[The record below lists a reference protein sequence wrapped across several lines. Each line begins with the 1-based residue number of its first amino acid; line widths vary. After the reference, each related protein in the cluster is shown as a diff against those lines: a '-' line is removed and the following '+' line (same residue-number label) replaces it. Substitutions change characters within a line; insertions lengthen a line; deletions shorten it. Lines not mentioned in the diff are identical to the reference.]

1 MSDLKL
7 YQFPISHYCEKV
19 RWALDLKG
27 LHYQTQNLLP
37 GFHIKVIRQ
46 FSKSTAVPLLK
57 HGDHA
62 IQGSA
67 EILDY
72 LDTIKV
78 DTCYTPVDATLAREW
93 ESRLDSELG
102 PATRVFAY
110 YYLLDQPKIIVPWL
124 STGLPFFSRWLF
136 RLLFPKIAQVMRKKM
151 RINDETANASRA
163 VIEHLL
169 TEVAQ
174 IYRTEKYLAGEH
186 FSRADIAA
194 CSLLAPLFMP
204 QEYGIHWGTINNFPI
219 EFKQWIEDHQ
229 SDLSVVAT
237 VYQKNRKVNLCRQNV
252 LKDA

>member
-124 STGLPFFSRWLF
+124 STGLPFYSRWLF

-151 RINDETANASRA
+151 RINAEHADSSRQTIETF
-163 VIEHLL
+163 L
-169 TEVAQ
+169 TEIAA
-174 IYRTEKYLAGEH
+174 IYRSGSYLAGNL

-204 QEYGIHWGTINNFPI
+204 KEYGISWGAQQDLPK
-219 EFKQWIEDHQ
+219 ELKVWMQ
-229 SDLSVVAT
+229 SHHNDLTEIAN
-237 VYQKNRKVNLCRQNV
+237 VYSNNRKSSL
-252 LKDA
+252 